1 MDNQTRRNKMN
12 NVTNKSKKYVTLQGY
27 DYVKL
32 SNTGVNF
39 NFYPPSPIKVKKV
52 IYNNPATIVYF
63 TDGSKTV
70 VKACEDDRFDEQT
83 GLLMCIAK
91 RFLGDDFH
99 KVLKENVKDYDR
111 PRVKITIGD
120 FKKFIFHD
128 FE

>member
-1 MDNQTRRNKMN
+1 MNKN
-12 NVTNKSKKYVTLQGY
+12 NKYVTIQGY

-32 SNTGVNF
+32 SNIGVTNTGVNF
-39 NFYPPSPIKVKKV
+39 NFSPPNPVKVKRV

-70 VKACEDDRFDEQT
+70 VKACKDDVFDEQT

-99 KVLKENVKDYDR
+99 KVLKENVPNYEKKKVMIKVGR
-111 PRVKITIGD
+111 FKISEEE
-120 FKKFIFHD
+120 FLV
-128 FE
+128 